1 MIKYS
6 QCILRNLV
14 NYINKLKNIDM
25 IVTKEHQEA
34 MVENY
39 KKRGKTPDEVCA
51 YIDGISDMLT
61 FVCEKSIKKLQG
73 K

>member
-1 MIKYS
+1 
-6 QCILRNLV
+6 
-14 NYINKLKNIDM
+14 M

-39 KKRGKTPDEVCA
+39 KKRGKTPSEVCA

-61 FVCEKSIKKLQG
+61 FVFEKSIKEFKINT
-73 K
+73 KNDCI